1 MAFFLIDLKPVVITY
16 EEVIP
21 KLIKLVF
28 KLYGKIQS
36 HIRATDFDYVKNN
49 QLKIVGR
56 IQNEVWK

>member
-1 MAFFLIDLKPVVITY
+1 MITY

-21 KLIKLVF
+21 RLIKLVF